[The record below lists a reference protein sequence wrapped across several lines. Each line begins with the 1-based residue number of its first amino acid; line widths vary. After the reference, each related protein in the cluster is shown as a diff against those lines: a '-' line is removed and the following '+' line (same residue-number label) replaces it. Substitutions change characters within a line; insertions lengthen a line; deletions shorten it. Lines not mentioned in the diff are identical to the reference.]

1 MYANGQGVRQ
11 NYVQAVKWIEKAAMQ
26 GHVKAQYNVGAMYA
40 NGQGV
45 RQNLR
50 VAKAWLGM
58 ACNNGNRL
66 GCDGYRRLE
75 SGY

>member
-50 VAKAWLGM
+50 VAKAWLSM
-58 ACNNGNRL
+58 ACNNGNQL